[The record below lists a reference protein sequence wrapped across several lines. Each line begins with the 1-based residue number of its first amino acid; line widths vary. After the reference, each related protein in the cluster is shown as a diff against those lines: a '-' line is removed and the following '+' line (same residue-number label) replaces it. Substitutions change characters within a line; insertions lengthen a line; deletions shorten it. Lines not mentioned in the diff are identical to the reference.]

1 MKTII
6 LFTTALSVSLDS
18 FFCGLSMSV
27 KTTKNFKFLLGI
39 SFSVFL
45 LCILGSLFGASL
57 YGLLSNFSEIIGG
70 SILIIISVFGFLEN
84 LKEKTTPINTK
95 DNIFLE
101 SVIIG
106 FAIGLDGAVGCLS
119 LSLMGYNSL
128 LVPIL
133 ITFVHVLLMN
143 LAILISKSKLSKFL
157 KKFSFTPPLI
167 LFLLGLFKLIFSI

>member
-1 MKTII
+1 MI
-6 LFTTALSVSLDS
+6 
-18 FFCGLSMSV
+18 
-27 KTTKNFKFLLGI
+27 
-39 SFSVFL
+39 
-45 LCILGSLFGASL
+45 
-57 YGLLSNFSEIIGG
+57 
-70 SILIIISVFGFLEN
+70 LEN
-84 LKEKTTPINTK
+84 LKGKTTPLKTK